1 MMGIISK
8 FDYTLN
14 TNSPSDKINTS
25 IVNDLREVFANT
37 VCPFFFFFFLVCTI
51 LNLQDTNAV
60 FLISGATIFKDLTTM
75 FKSYSQI

>member
-25 IVNDLREVFANT
+25 IVNDLRQVFANT
-37 VCPFFFFFFLVCTI
+37 
-51 LNLQDTNAV
+51 Q
-60 FLISGATIFKDLTTM
+60 M
-75 FKSYSQI
+75 QYSWFVVLLYSIV